1 MIGRI
6 KTQTAETSQV
16 LVDWMEHRTGIVTM
30 LEHFLYEP
38 VPKRGAWLY
47 TLGSAVLFTITLQFL
62 TGILLLFYYAP
73 TTDDAWN
80 SVDYIMNDAY
90 FGQLIRG
97 IHYWSANFLMA
108 FIGLHM
114 GQVFFSGGYKA
125 PRELNW
131 VVGVILL
138 LLVIGLSFTGY
149 LLRWDQDG
157 FWASVVGMKIGSY
170 SPFVGGYVIH
180 FLLGGDVVGPAT
192 LSRFFAIH
200 VWLLPALIAPLIGV
214 HLYLLR
220 RHGVFGSEF
229 EYTDRLAKLHERQRL
244 EEYAR
249 YETDEDEGEPRSPR
263 RSGCRRADGAYSH
276 NPGRRICVGLDC
288 MITHDPSRRDSVTR
302 CTSAVRTD
310 RPCRAGET
318 RCAKRVVACQVIDF
332 LRIRT
337 RRRGQAAG

>member
-1 MIGRI
+1 
-6 KTQTAETSQV
+6 
-16 LVDWMEHRTGIVTM
+16 
-30 LEHFLYEP
+30 
-38 VPKRGAWLY
+38 
-47 TLGSAVLFTITLQFL
+47 
-62 TGILLLFYYAP
+62 
-73 TTDDAWN
+73 
-80 SVDYIMNDAY
+80 MNDVY

-108 FIGLHM
+108 LIGLHM
-114 GQVFFSGGYKA
+114 AQVFFSGGYKA

-138 LLVIGLSFTGY
+138 LLVIGLAFTGY

-170 SPFVGGYVIH
+170 SPFIGGFTIN

-200 VWLLPALIAPLIGV
+200 VWLLPAVIAPFIGI

-229 EYTDRLAKLHERQRL
+229 EYSERLAKLHERQRV

-249 YETDEDEGEPRSPR
+249 YEELHEDEGEPYVGR
-263 RSGCRRADGAYSH
+263 RDRAD
-276 NPGRRICVGLDC
+276 
-288 MITHDPSRRDSVTR
+288 RD
-302 CTSAVRTD
+302 
-310 RPCRAGET
+310 GE
-318 RCAKRVVACQVIDF
+318 
-332 LRIRT
+332 
-337 RRRGQAAG
+337 

>member
-1 MIGRI
+1 MIGRLRS
-6 KTQTAETSQV
+6 QTMEASK
-16 LVDWMEHRTGIVTM
+16 LIVDWMEHRTGIVTL

-62 TGILLLFYYAP
+62 TGILLLFYYVP
-73 TTDDAWN
+73 TTDHAWN
-80 SVDYIMNDAY
+80 SVYYIMNDVY

-97 IHYWSANFLMA
+97 IHYWSANFLLA
-108 FIGLHM
+108 VIGLHM
-114 GQVFFSGGYKA
+114 AQVFFSGGYKA

-138 LLVIGLSFTGY
+138 LLVIGLAFTGY

-170 SPFVGGYVIH
+170 SPFVGGYVIN

-192 LSRFFAIH
+192 LSRFFALH
-200 VWLLPALIAPLIGV
+200 VWLLPAAIAPFIGI

-229 EYTDRLAKLHERQRL
+229 EYSERLAKLHERERL
-244 EEYAR
+244 ERYAD
-249 YETDEDEGEPRSPR
+249 YELHEDEGEPYTGR
-263 RSGCRRADGAYSH
+263 RDRAD
-276 NPGRRICVGLDC
+276 
-288 MITHDPSRRDSVTR
+288 RD
-302 CTSAVRTD
+302 
-310 RPCRAGET
+310 GE
-318 RCAKRVVACQVIDF
+318 
-332 LRIRT
+332 
-337 RRRGQAAG
+337 